1 MDLALNGRTA
11 LVTGGGTG
19 IGAAIALG
27 LAREGG
33 AVAVVDRSAP
43 AGTAD
48 ILHELEAMGRPGR
61 AYTAD
66 VRDHAAAARVVGK
79 VVRDFGRLD
88 VLVSNAGVTADAM
101 IWRMTE
107 AQWGDVL
114 DVNLKGCFNYNQA
127 AASVFKEQK
136 RGRIVNIASINGLR
150 GKIGQANYA
159 ASKGGIISFSKTL
172 ARELGRFNVNVN
184 VVAPGMVLTEMSRR
198 LPPEVLDAALDETV
212 LGRLATPEDCAN
224 LVVFLCSDRA
234 CHITGEVIRVDGGQY
249 I

>member
-11 LVTGGGTG
+11 LVTGGATG

-33 AVAVVDRSAP
+33 AVAVVDRNAP
-43 AGTAD
+43 AGTTD
-48 ILHELEAMGRPGR
+48 ILRELEAMGCAGR
-61 AYTAD
+61 AYAAD
-66 VRDHAAAARVVGK
+66 VRDHAVAAQVVGN

-88 VLVSNAGVTADAM
+88 ILVSNAGVTADAM

-107 AQWGDVL
+107 AQWDDVL

-127 AASVFKEQK
+127 AALVFKEQK
-136 RGRIVNIASINGLR
+136 GGRIVNIASINGLR
-150 GKIGQANYA
+150 GKMGQANYA
-159 ASKGGIISFSKTL
+159 ASKGGVISFSKTL
-172 ARELGRFNVNVN
+172 ARELGKFNVNVN
-184 VVAPGMVLTEMSRR
+184 VVAPGMVLTGMSRG
-198 LPPEVLDAALDETV
+198 LPPEVLEAALDETL

-234 CHITGEVIRVDGGQY
+234 CHITGEVMRVDGGQY
-249 I
+249 V

>member
-1 MDLALNGRTA
+1 MDLALGGRTA
-11 LVTGGGTG
+11 LVTGGAAG

-27 LAREGG
+27 LAREGC
-33 AVAVVDRSAP
+33 AVAVVDRTGP
-43 AGTAD
+43 AGTAA
-48 ILHELEAMGRPGR
+48 ILRELEAMGRPGR
-61 AYTAD
+61 AYAAD
-66 VRDHAAAARVVGK
+66 VRDHAAAARVVDN
-79 VVRDFGRLD
+79 VLRDFGRLD
-88 VLVSNAGVTADAM
+88 ILVSNAGITADAI

-107 AQWGDVL
+107 AQWDDVL

-136 RGRIVNIASINGLR
+136 SGRIVNIASINGLR

-159 ASKGGIISFSKTL
+159 ASKGGIIALSKTL
-172 ARELGRFNVNVN
+172 ARELGKFNVNVN
-184 VVAPGMVLTEMSRR
+184 VVAPGMVRTEMSRG
-198 LPPEVLDAALDETV
+198 LPPEVLEAALNETV
-212 LGRLATPEDCAN
+212 LGRLATPEDCVN